1 MDYRFEENA
10 EQLLKKLEKKGK
22 DLKQSFKPAL
32 SKVALLGIN
41 LIEDRTEKGTGYKGG
56 KFKRYSENYAKFRRK
71 KGRGKKVDL
80 QFSGRMLGSMTSK
93 ADSRKA
99 TIFFTRGEEAKKAAF
114 NDKTRPFFGFNR
126 KDKKRLAKRFIES
139 LE

>member
-1 MDYRFEENA
+1 MDYRLEENA
-10 EQLLKKLEKKGK
+10 EELLKNLKKKGK

-41 LIEDRTEKGTGYKGG
+41 LIEGRTEKGTGYKGG

-114 NDKTRPFFGFNR
+114 NDRTRPFFGFNR